1 MTTRTEWGILPPG
14 SLIALAEHRQIER
27 ARVHAVDEH
36 PERDVLVVAALGDAV
51 EHFERLLERVR
62 IRVREVPGMLERE
75 HHAVRLL
82 PRALGEHVVQRVPV
96 VAEPLGEREPLAE
109 RREQPL
115 LGAHPGEV
123 DDPAREPRALG
134 RGVEGGRVLGANED
148 PGLAGVDQQ
157 LLVIH
162 GARPRRERSL
172 AHAPERPVVIAR
184 VIVLARRADVAA
196 FARPSDDPPRSAI
209 VRAGRRHRVLAVI
222 APAARGQLVLEVAKD
237 RSVLPVRKRPTALDQ
252 RERFARFR
260 RQRRGRDFRNRLR
273 PFARDDR
280 DRKRQETDG
289 AEERGAG
296 EPGGAQCRLRETHD
310 EPVAPWL
317 RRLRLRRLAQPDVEL
332 PQLPLV
338 DRRGRLRQQVLRAL
352 RLRERDD
359 VADRLGSGYQRG
371 EAIETER
378 DPAVRRRA
386 VPEGVE
392 PECELLPR
400 LRLADR
406 ERPEDLLLD
415 LGAVDPHRAAADLPA
430 VQHDVVRLRERGAGI
445 GFEQPLVPL
454 FGTRERMVHRDP
466 ALRLAPSPYSTS
478 GKSTIHAGRQPA
490 SAKPFSWPIRA
501 RSAPSESLTILAR
514 SAPKKIRSPAAAAV
528 RSRMPRSASPG
539 RNLTIG
545 DCRPSSLA
553 FDGSFTLR
561 YARPFAP

>member
-1 MTTRTEWGILPPG
+1 MTTRTERGILPPG

-62 IRVREVPGMLERE
+62 IPVREVPGMLERE

-196 FARPSDDPPRSAI
+196 FARPGDDPPRSAI

-237 RSVLPVRKRPTALDQ
+237 RSVLPVRKRPAALDQ
-252 RERFARFR
+252 RERLARFR
-260 RQRRGRDFRNRLR
+260 RQRRGRDFRNRLP
-273 PFARDDR
+273 PFARRDR

-289 AEERGAG
+289 AEERGAR
-296 EPGGAQCRLRETHD
+296 EPEGAQCRLRETHD
-310 EPVAPWL
+310 EPVARGFAGYVLGGSRSRMCSSRSCRSSTGAGACVSRSCARCVFGNAMTSRIDSAPAISAA
-317 RRLRLRRLAQPDVEL
+317 RRSRPNAIP
-332 PQLPLV
+332 PCGGAPY
-338 DRRGRLRQQVLRAL
+338 LRASS
-352 RLRERDD
+352 RNPNFCRASASPIASARKTCSWTSARWIRTEPPPISQPFSTTSYAFASAAPGSDSNSRSCPS
-359 VADRLGSGYQRG
+359 LGLVNGWCIATQRF
-371 EAIETER
+371 A
-378 DPAVRRRA
+378 
-386 VPEGVE
+386 
-392 PECELLPR
+392 
-400 LRLADR
+400 
-406 ERPEDLLLD
+406 
-415 LGAVDPHRAAADLPA
+415 
-430 VQHDVVRLRERGAGI
+430 
-445 GFEQPLVPL
+445 
-454 FGTRERMVHRDP
+454 
-466 ALRLAPSPYSTS
+466 SSSYSNS

-490 SAKPFSWPIRA
+490 SAKPFS
-501 RSAPSESLTILAR
+501 
-514 SAPKKIRSPAAAAV
+514 
-528 RSRMPRSASPG
+528 
-539 RNLTIG
+539 
-545 DCRPSSLA
+545 
-553 FDGSFTLR
+553 
-561 YARPFAP
+561 